1 MSLSQHRL
9 LNLRPFGISWN
20 LWRCEDP
27 CLHNVFPF
35 WAEPKTCTGLLSY
48 HSPLPSVLGQ
58 HQTPT
63 LNTACVFCHP
73 GSNPRY
79 WHCFVDED
87 AMSWTKSSLVF
98 FFTWS
103 DLDVCVVYIKP
114 WASVCSSDIV
124 KVPRHFSQS
133 TPQLPDQLDHK
144 MWPSSATGLHL
155 YFKFGFKDIKC

>member
-48 HSPLPSVLGQ
+48 HSPRPSVLGQ

-87 AMSWTKSSLVF
+87 AMSWTKSSLGF
-98 FFTWS
+98 FFYVEWFRCVCCLYQTLSICLLKWYCKS
-103 DLDVCVVYIKP
+103 SKALFSKHTPAAGPAGSQDVAV
-114 WASVCSSDIV
+114 
-124 KVPRHFSQS
+124 
-133 TPQLPDQLDHK
+133 
-144 MWPSSATGLHL
+144 
-155 YFKFGFKDIKC
+155 FGNWTAFVFQIWV